1 MTAVDATTPN
11 APPER
16 TRSTVS
22 HHTRTGTVPWP
33 DDVAAHYRSRG
44 YWEDRTLGEL
54 LWEVAD
60 SRPTQVAVVDGD
72 VRLTYGELAGRAD
85 AAAGRLRRLGLEPDD
100 RLLVQMPNGWE
111 FIVLTLACFRAGVIP
126 VMALPAHRRHEL
138 THLASLS
145 EARAVAVPRVLRD
158 FDHERL
164 AHELVAELPDLEH
177 VLALGETDLLDPG
190 SVPLADVLAP
200 GEDRESERAAAD
212 AMRPDPDS
220 PACFLISG
228 GTTGLPKL
236 ITRTHN
242 DYVCNLRATS
252 ATAELTEHDVYLGTL
267 PASHNF
273 PLACPG
279 VLGTLLVGGRV
290 VMLPSPSPVR
300 AFATIEREGVTI
312 AAAVPA
318 VAQRWIEHQEETG
331 GASTRT
337 LRVLQVGGSRLP
349 DEYAA
354 RIEPVLGARLQQV
367 FGMAEGLIN
376 TTRLDDPADV
386 IVGTQGR
393 PVHEA
398 DEIRILDPLG
408 EDVPDGEPGSI
419 YTRGPYT
426 PRGYYNAPEHNQ
438 RAFLPGGWY
447 GSGDV
452 VVRGADGNL
461 VVHGRDKDMVNRG
474 GEKISAEEIEGLM
487 YRLGDVEIAAAV
499 SMPDPVLGERLC
511 VYAVVKQGHR
521 APTLEEVRE
530 VFARAEVAGFK
541 YPDRLEIVDR
551 LPMTKVGKID
561 KRVLRQD
568 IADRLQELSTRGEI
582 R

>member
-1 MTAVDATTPN
+1 M
-11 APPER
+11 
-16 TRSTVS
+16 
-22 HHTRTGTVPWP
+22 PWP

-177 VLALGETDLLDPG
+177 VLALGETDLLDPR

-300 AFATIEREGVTI
+300 AFATIESEGVTI

-331 GASTRT
+331 GAGTRT